1 MASTSH
7 ASHQHRHD
15 HHDWDS
21 PDYVSN
27 WASGQDQKEK
37 ARQEP
42 FRVLAQ
48 TIPYDKQ
55 LPIRILDVG
64 AGYGALTQFPSEL
77 FFKGR
82 SRLPGRVRRDGEARP
97 GAHAAP

>member
-7 ASHQHRHD
+7 ASHKHRHD

-55 LPIRILDVG
+55 LPIRILNVG
-64 AGYGALTQFPSEL
+64 AGYGALTHFLLINFS
-77 FFKGR
+77 KATAVSRTGR
-82 SRLPGRVRRDGEARP
+82 KRWRSSAKSACGS
-97 GAHAAP
+97 